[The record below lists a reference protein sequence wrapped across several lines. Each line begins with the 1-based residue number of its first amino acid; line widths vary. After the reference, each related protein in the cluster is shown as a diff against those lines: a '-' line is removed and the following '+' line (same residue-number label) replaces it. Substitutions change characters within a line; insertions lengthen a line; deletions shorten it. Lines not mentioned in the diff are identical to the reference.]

1 MTERA
6 KKAKQKARSKRDTAI
21 LEAIP
26 ATWLDSLLTGPDAV
40 VAKSPYDCPD
50 IERLLQA
57 IRERVQT
64 IMESRR

>member
-6 KKAKQKARSKRDTAI
+6 KKTEMRAKAKRDKAI
-21 LEAIP
+21 LAAIP
-26 ATWLDSLLTGPDAV
+26 TSWLDPLLSGPNEI
-40 VAKSPYDCPD
+40 AKPPYHCPD

-64 IMESRR
+64 IMEPSR